1 MNDWCLCIGNLKT
14 WHEFERIKL
23 FDLDI
28 NQTTLCEEWVQGIYD
43 VTISLEV
50 VLIVH
55 LYIII
60 QMLYATE
67 KIRGAIKTLINKN
80 EYVLFVDNPE
90 SYHLKI
96 NLF

>member
-1 MNDWCLCIGNLKT
+1 MNGWCFCLGNLQTGHK
-14 WHEFERIKL
+14 FERIKL

-43 VTISLEV
+43 VTLSLEV

-67 KIRGAIKTLINKN
+67 KIRGAIKTLIIKY

-90 SYHLKI
+90 SHHLKI

>member
-1 MNDWCLCIGNLKT
+1 MNDWYLCIGNLQT
-14 WHEFERIKL
+14 GHEFERIKL

-55 LYIII
+55 FWYKSFKFQPQIYSNSNALC
-60 QMLYATE
+60 QW
-67 KIRGAIKTLINKN
+67 KN
-80 EYVLFVDNPE
+80 ERGN
-90 SYHLKI
+90 
-96 NLF
+96 